1 VHDLFQPSHLI
12 FILLIVLILFGPGK
26 LPELGR
32 GLGRLHSSLRGEWSS
47 LRGALFMAKGV
58 DPEVGRDVGDMLPD
72 EDAQRNKT
80 WLRILLAILLGNT
93 LYFLFS
99 PFLPAAARFDWER
112 TSALPPL
119 VDTWFCLFMFGI
131 LNLAVVL
138 DRRRNH
144 KSTKGDH
151 PPHHC

>member
-26 LPELGR
+26 LSELGR

-72 EDAQRNKT
+72 EDAQRSKT

-99 PFLPAAARFDWER
+99 PFLPPAARLNWEGS
-112 TSALPPL
+112 SALPAL
-119 VDTWFCLFMFGI
+119 VDIWFCLFMFGC
-131 LNLAVVL
+131 LNIGVAL
-138 DRRRNH
+138 DKWR
-144 KSTKGDH
+144 KSKSARH
-151 PPHHC
+151 NYPPHR